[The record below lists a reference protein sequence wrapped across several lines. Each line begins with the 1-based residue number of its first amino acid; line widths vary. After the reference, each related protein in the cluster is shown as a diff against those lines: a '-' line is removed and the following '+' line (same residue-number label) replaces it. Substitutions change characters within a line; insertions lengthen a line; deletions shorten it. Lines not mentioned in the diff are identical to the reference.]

1 MSYYNP
7 ITTIASVGVGSTPV
21 PVTIVS
27 NTAPTKRENGSDLR
41 QGDTWWDPVNTDEY
55 LYIGSPGAGSWNLVG
70 LGAMTPA
77 TASTLGSVMIGSGI
91 TVTDAGSI
99 SVGSYPVTFYDFDG
113 SQTTQAIRATG
124 AAGKKF
130 SIEVGETTSAVTT
143 VARFET
149 QKLTLPNGELDA
161 VTVHSENYTGPRKG
175 VLWKLSA
182 GDGLNF
188 VGQASGHIGGTVG
201 ETGGNAYSVGYGT
214 IELSDIP
221 TLGGG
226 FAAGSYTNTDLTV
239 DAKGRITAIANGTG
253 GGGGVVSD
261 TGVLTGNLVP
271 ETDSTQ
277 DLGGSATVPGTTD
290 YSSIT
295 LTGQSSSTFNVN
307 YTRQASGFVL
317 DTGTVSSGNALFK
330 ADSNYYYYVASAGP
344 FAEGRIIIWS
354 EVDAAWMVLLSIGN
368 NFNEGY
374 VSDNEALGFAYT
386 ETVTATSVTGDG
398 RNVPQPSA
406 TVVYPESSA
415 GGSADKYF
423 RAVYTDKLIQRDT
436 SNSDEVILTIRN
448 NTIILTDTTQELSL
462 IHI

>member
-99 SVGSYPVTFYDFDG
+99 SVGSGYPVTFYDFNG

-161 VTVHSENYTGPRKG
+161 VLRHRDHDLGSDR
-175 VLWKLSA
+175 LL
-182 GDGLNF
+182 
-188 VGQASGHIGGTVG
+188 Q
-201 ETGGNAYSVGYGT
+201 
-214 IELSDIP
+214 SDI
-221 TLGGG
+221 
-226 FAAGSYTNTDLTV
+226 
-239 DAKGRITAIANGTG
+239 R
-253 GGGGVVSD
+253 
-261 TGVLTGNLVP
+261 
-271 ETDSTQ
+271 
-277 DLGGSATVPGTTD
+277 
-290 YSSIT
+290 
-295 LTGQSSSTFNVN
+295 
-307 YTRQASGFVL
+307 RQWGFVRSL
-317 DTGTVSSGNALFK
+317 
-330 ADSNYYYYVASAGP
+330 
-344 FAEGRIIIWS
+344 GRS
-354 EVDAAWMVLLSIGN
+354 
-368 NFNEGY
+368 
-374 VSDNEALGFAYT
+374 
-386 ETVTATSVTGDG
+386 
-398 RNVPQPSA
+398 
-406 TVVYPESSA
+406 
-415 GGSADKYF
+415 
-423 RAVYTDKLIQRDT
+423 
-436 SNSDEVILTIRN
+436 
-448 NTIILTDTTQELSL
+448 
-462 IHI
+462 